1 MKERNIKGRNIKELL
16 QLMLDNKYFFK
27 EGLCYWKNEL
37 YLYDL
42 ITKQERATLHDYI
55 RNNRP
60 SMFSSID
67 AFFHGE
73 SGYYWKCGDVRPRI
87 KWLKKHIKKN

>member
-1 MKERNIKGRNIKELL
+1 MKERNIKELL

-42 ITKQERATLHDYI
+42 ITNKERVTLHDYI
-55 RNNRP
+55 RNNKP
-60 SMFSSID
+60 SIFSSIE
-67 AFFHGE
+67 AFVSRN
-73 SGYYWKCGDVRPRI
+73 SGYYWECGDIKPRI
-87 KWLKKHIKKN
+87 KWLKKHINKIK